1 MIEEQAL
8 VISLQGDQA
17 LIEVQRQ
24 NACQSCDLSEG
35 CGTGSLGRLLGY
47 KKLALSITN
56 SHKLQVGDHIVIG
69 MPDKYFHIAGF
80 LVYLLPLIGLFCFAL
95 VANYLFNGTES
106 VTVLSSLAGLAF
118 GLFFS
123 GRLAKHDLALKLK
136 PQFIR
141 QIYSSQTVEPG
152 LSTQFKI

>member
-8 VISLQGDQA
+8 VKSLQGDQA

-47 KKLALSITN
+47 KKLSLSIPN
-56 SHKLQVGDHIVIG
+56 RDKLRVGDLIIIG

-80 LVYLLPLIGLFCFAL
+80 LVYLLPLIGLFFFAI

-106 VTVLSSLAGLAF
+106 VTVLASLAGLAF
-118 GLFFS
+118 GLLFS

>member
-8 VISLQGDQA
+8 VKSLQGDQA

-47 KKLALSITN
+47 KKLALSIPN
-56 SHKLQVGDHIVIG
+56 RDKLQVGDLIVIG

-80 LVYLLPLIGLFCFAL
+80 LVYLLPLIGLFLFAL
-95 VANYLFNGTES
+95 IANYIFNGTEA
-106 VTVLSSLAGLAF
+106 VTVLSSLVGLAF

>member
-8 VISLQGDQA
+8 VTSLKDDQA
-17 LIEVQRQ
+17 VIEVQRQ

-47 KKLALSITN
+47 KKLTLSIPN
-56 SHKLQVGDHIVIG
+56 RHKLQAGDLIVIG

-80 LVYLLPLIGLFCFAL
+80 LVYLLPLVSLFLFAL
-95 VANYLFNGTES
+95 TANYLFNGTEL
-106 VTVLSSLAGLAF
+106 VTVLASLAGLTS

-141 QIYSSQTVEPG
+141 QIYSSQTVKPV

>member
-8 VISLQGDQA
+8 VKSLQGDQA

-47 KKLALSITN
+47 KKLALSIPN
-56 SHKLQVGDHIVIG
+56 RDKLQVGDLIVIG

-80 LVYLLPLIGLFCFAL
+80 LVYLLPLIGLFLFAL
-95 VANYLFNGTES
+95 IANYIFNGTEA
-106 VTVLSSLAGLAF
+106 VTVLSSLVGLAF

-141 QIYSSQTVEPG
+141 QIYSSQTVEPD

>member
-8 VISLQGDQA
+8 VIALRSDQA

-47 KKLALSITN
+47 KKLALSIPN
-56 SHKLQVGDHIVIG
+56 RHKLQVGDRIVIG
-69 MPDKYFHIAGF
+69 MPDKYFHFAGF
-80 LVYLLPLIGLFCFAL
+80 LVYLLPLLSLFLFGL
-95 VANYLFNGTES
+95 VANYFFNGAES
-106 VTVLSSLAGLAF
+106 VIVLASLSGLVF
-118 GLFFS
+118 GLMFS
-123 GRLAKHDLALKLK
+123 GRMAKNDFALKMK

-141 QIYSSQTVEPG
+141 QEFSPQVVEPR
-152 LSTQFKI
+152 LKTSFKI